1 MVTNR
6 IRRHTFAIACAAS
19 LAALGTGVLGGATA
33 TADSVAT
40 GDISAAEADISA
52 AEADISA
59 AEAAFIEEISVNDAT
74 LPGKSTAEMIDAG
87 YETCGRL
94 RAGGSILD
102 EMSAVEH
109 DYGFDRGVLFVSAA
123 TTNLCP

>member
-40 GDISAAEADISA
+40 GDISA

-123 TTNLCP
+123 TTNLCPDFAS